1 MTATKAFGLGCGVA
15 LAAMMMAGAAQAHDP
30 SGKGGMPMVYQKRVM
45 EAMKALS
52 KMDDSDQAKGMYSRL
67 VQWPPSYAKLRV
79 CFMDGS
85 FIGVQPHKFL
95 AVLYIDLVW
104 VLALQIIQGTLQT
117 ILESIGH
124 GDEFY
129 ISFLGGKVLIRGT
142 TSTTTAAD
150 QCELELIT
158 PGDLGAEFDGKT
170 GGGNRGGGGGARL
183 EESPASWIDGG

>member
-1 MTATKAFGLGCGVA
+1 MKLPSMKQTSFSRINGRLEMTRTETRR
-15 LAAMMMAGAAQAHDP
+15 
-30 SGKGGMPMVYQKRVM
+30 SG
-45 EAMKALS
+45 E
-52 KMDDSDQAKGMYSRL
+52 DNE
-67 VQWPPSYAKLRV
+67 V

-85 FIGVQPHKFL
+85 FIGVQPHKFF
-95 AVLYIDLVW
+95 AVLHIDLVW
-104 VLALQIIQGTLQT
+104 VLALEIIQGTLQT